1 MAPMTEFAVNDPYR
15 YLEGFGNYH
24 SSEALQG
31 AVPQVNNTPQ
41 KPPLG
46 LHTERISGSAFTSPR
61 DQYLQ
66 TFLYR
71 AQSSLLHDDFVPLE
85 VTSGYGAGTSAAPAH
100 INPNSYFWPS
110 FPVPEQAHWITGQAL
125 LGSNGDPV
133 KKEGTAIWVFSLTE
147 DMPARHVFSSLD
159 GELLI
164 IPQSGSLVIQTELG
178 FMMVRQNEIALIPR
192 GVRYRVT
199 LPGGKPCRGFVCE
212 LFQGHF
218 RLPDLGIVGTTGLA
232 NVRDFQIPTAF
243 FDGALVDGK
252 AKANNKNDGG
262 EWTIVSRLAGK
273 LWHCTQKHT
282 PFDVAGWHGTC
293 YPYKFDL
300 GRFCP
305 LGNTLFD
312 EHDPSLYTVLSA
324 RHHGAEPGTA
334 VVDFVIV
341 PPRWNVSED
350 TLWLPYYHRNT
361 MQEFFSVIV
370 NNQEPAFR
378 FNDVGRV
385 GNRFAPFGAGL
396 HGAMSTHGASEAE
409 MRAAQGIDTS
419 KPKKLQADGLTTFV
433 LETERPL
440 VFSEWAYACA
450 QKNPQ
455 AKGRLPAKM

>member
-1 MAPMTEFAVNDPYR
+1 MAPMTKFAVEDPYQ
-15 YLEGFGNYH
+15 YLEGLGNYH

-31 AVPQVNNTPQ
+31 AIPQVNNTPQ
-41 KPPLG
+41 RPPLG

-61 DQYLQ
+61 DQYQQ

-71 AQSSLLHDDFVPLE
+71 AQSSMLHSDFAPLE
-85 VTSGYGAGTSAAPAH
+85 VTSGYGPQTSAVPAQ

-110 FPVPEQAHWITGQAL
+110 FPIPEQAHWITGQAL

-133 KKEGTAIWVFSLTE
+133 KKEGTAIWVFSVTM

-159 GELLI
+159 GEMLI
-164 IPQSGSLVIQTELG
+164 IPQSGALDIQTELG
-178 FMMVRQNEIALIPR
+178 FLMVRQNEIAVIPR
-192 GVRYRVT
+192 GVRYRIT
-199 LPGGKPCRGFVCE
+199 LPDGKPCRGFVCE

-232 NVRDFQIPTAF
+232 NVRDFQVPTAF
-243 FDGALVDGK
+243 FDGSLVEGV
-252 AKANNKNDGG
+252 AKANSREGD

-273 LWHCTQKHT
+273 LWHCTQTHT
-282 PFDVAGWHGTC
+282 PFDVAGWHGTS
-293 YPYKFDL
+293 YPYKLDL

-334 VVDFVIV
+334 VLDFVIV

-361 MQEFFSVIV
+361 MQEFFSAIV
-370 NNQEPAFR
+370 SNQDPAFP
-378 FNDVGRV
+378 FN
-385 GNRFAPFGAGL
+385 NTNQFAPFGAGL
-396 HGAMSTHGASEAE
+396 HGAMSTHGASDAE
-409 MRAAQGIDTS
+409 MRAARELDTS
-419 KPKKLQADGLTTFV
+419 RPRKLQTDGFTPFV

-440 VFSEWAYACA
+440 ELSEWAYGCA

-455 AKGRLPAKM
+455 AKGRLAKM

>member
-1 MAPMTEFAVNDPYR
+1 MAPMTRFAVEDPYQ
-15 YLEGFGNYH
+15 YLDGLGNYH

-31 AVPQVNNTPQ
+31 AIPQVNNTPQ

-46 LHTERISGSAFTSPR
+46 LHAERISGSAFTSPR

-71 AQSSLLHDDFVPLE
+71 SQSSMLHGDFVPLE
-85 VTSGYGAGTSAAPAH
+85 IRSGYGPQTSAAPTQ
-100 INPNSYFWPS
+100 INPNS
-110 FPVPEQAHWITGQAL
+110 
-125 LGSNGDPV
+125 
-133 KKEGTAIWVFSLTE
+133 
-147 DMPARHVFSSLD
+147 LD
-159 GELLI
+159 GEMLI
-164 IPQSGSLVIQTELG
+164 IPQSGALDIQTELG
-178 FMMVRQNEIALIPR
+178 FLMVRQNEIVVISR

-218 RLPDLGIVGTTGLA
+218 RLPDLGIIGTTGLA
-232 NVRDFQIPTAF
+232 NVRDFQVPKAF
-243 FDGALVDGK
+243 FDGTTVDGV
-252 AKANNKNDGG
+252 AKANN
-262 EWTIVSRLAGK
+262 
-273 LWHCTQKHT
+273 HT
-282 PFDVAGWHGTC
+282 HPFDVAGWHGTC

-341 PPRWNVSED
+341 PPRWSVSED

-361 MQEFFSVIV
+361 MQEFFSAIV
-370 NNQEPAFR
+370 SNQDPEFPS
-378 FNDVGRV
+378 NDVNKV
-385 GNRFAPFGAGL
+385 ANRFAPFGAGL
-396 HGAMSTHGASEAE
+396 HGAMSTHGASDSE
-409 MRAAQGIDTS
+409 MRAVREIDTS
-419 KPKKLQADGLTTFV
+419 RPQKLQMNGITAFV

-440 VFSEWAYACA
+440 VLSEWAFTCA

-455 AKGRLPAKM
+455 AKGRLAKM

>member
-1 MAPMTEFAVNDPYR
+1 MAPMTRFAVEDPYQ
-15 YLEGFGNYH
+15 YLEGLGNYH

-31 AVPQVNNTPQ
+31 AIPQVNNTPQ

-46 LHTERISGSAFTSPR
+46 LYTERISGSAFTSPR

-71 AQSSLLHDDFVPLE
+71 SQSSMLHGDFVPLE
-85 VTSGYGAGTSAAPAH
+85 IRSGYGPQTSAAPTQ

-110 FPVPEQAHWITGQAL
+110 FPVPDQAHWITGHAL

-133 KKEGTAIWVFSLTE
+133 KKEGTAIWVFSVTE
-147 DMPARHVFSSLD
+147 DMPARHIFSSLD
-159 GELLI
+159 GEMLI
-164 IPQSGSLVIQTELG
+164 IPQSGALDIQTELG
-178 FMMVRQNEIALIPR
+178 FLMVRQNEIAVIPR
-192 GVRYRVT
+192 GVRFRIT

-218 RLPDLGIVGTTGLA
+218 RLPDLGILGTTGLA
-232 NVRDFQIPTAF
+232 NLRDFQVSKAY
-243 FDGALVDGK
+243 FDGTIVDGV
-252 AKANNKNDGG
+252 AKASDRDG
-262 EWTIVSRLAGK
+262 EKWTIVSRLAGK
-273 LWHCTQKHT
+273 PWHCIQTHT

-334 VVDFVIV
+334 VVDFVLV

-361 MQEFFSVIV
+361 MQEFFSAIV
-370 NNQEPAFR
+370 SNQDPESPS
-378 FNDVGRV
+378 NDTDKVA
-385 GNRFAPFGAGL
+385 NRFAPFGAGL
-396 HGAMSTHGASEAE
+396 HGAMSTHGASDGE
-409 MRAAQGIDTS
+409 MRVAREIDTS
-419 KPKKLQADGLTTFV
+419 RPQKLQMDGVTAFV

-440 VFSEWAYACA
+440 ALSEWAFICA

-455 AKGRLPAKM
+455 AKGRLAKM